1 MLETATRIVQDM
13 SIVDAGLKMTG
24 QHFNGTA
31 KDMIAFSE
39 GLVEVS
45 DTIEDLADNF
55 KSYYD
60 AFYSEY
66 EKIAHNAESDDRVI
80 CWNWNGD
87 AENNV
92 RLSMVLWKAL
102 ILPHSPVKKPMLHC
116 Y

>member
-1 MLETATRIVQDM
+1 
-13 SIVDAGLKMTG
+13 
-24 QHFNGTA
+24 
-31 KDMIAFSE
+31 MIAFSE

-66 EKIAHNAESDDRVI
+66 EKMHIMQSQMTESFAGIGMAMPKTREAFHGVM
-80 CWNWNGD
+80 
-87 AENNV
+87 E
-92 RLSMVLWKAL
+92 SL